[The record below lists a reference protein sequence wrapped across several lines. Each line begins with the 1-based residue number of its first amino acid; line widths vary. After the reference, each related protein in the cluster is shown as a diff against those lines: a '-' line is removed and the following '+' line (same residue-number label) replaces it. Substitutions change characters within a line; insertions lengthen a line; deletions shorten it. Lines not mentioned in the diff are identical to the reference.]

1 MDGNQFALRLR
12 LVAGTMALFILLF
25 FSVLYNIQV
34 VNGADYRRQ
43 ATARIA
49 NEETVEASR
58 GELTDRYGR
67 VLVTN
72 ETIYE
77 VTLDRST
84 LGEEAQRNATL
95 LKLLDICREEEVS
108 WTDNL
113 PISAEAPFVYTLES
127 AGSSN
132 RSAFV
137 RLMEA
142 MGSKWTT
149 AAAEAI
155 QQVEALDS
163 DSGGTVDRTDAGDS
177 LTQVL
182 NEAVAQTW
190 QQAQENGLE
199 RETLSRAE
207 GGQQQ
212 AAASGLSAQALLNQM
227 RTYFEVDPSV
237 SDEDARALVGVL
249 YEMLLRT
256 KDVSTSQYVFASDV
270 DISFITKVKEAGLAG
285 VKIGTTT
292 ARTYKTNYAA
302 HLLGRVGSIYYDE
315 WYTDDS
321 YYRNNGYNMNDTVG
335 KEGVE
340 KAFESYLRGESGV
353 RTTETNANGKVV
365 SETWVPDE
373 NGELQ
378 VPKPGNNV
386 MLTIDERLQEAVETS
401 LAQRV
406 PGMTDQVQGA
416 AAVVLDMSGGVLAMA
431 SYPTFDLSIYSDSTA
446 YSQVSQDPLAPL
458 YNRAIQGLYSPGS
471 TFKMIT
477 GVAALQ
483 EGLTT
488 PGEEIYDNGR
498 FDYPAG
504 EKYPYGD
511 YHPACWYYLQYGG
524 KHGWE
529 NMGEALRDSCNI
541 FFYTLGDRLGI
552 DLLDQYAAM
561 FGLGE
566 KTGIEISGEEA
577 GRVAGPAASE
587 ALGQEW
593 YDGLLLSAAI
603 GQGTTECTPVQLAN
617 YIVTLVNGGNH
628 YPVHLLKTVKTS
640 DYSQVVEEYSAE
652 PLDTINISEENLETV
667 KEGMGLMASE
677 GSVAKYFKD
686 LPVTVGAKTGTAQV
700 GSATAE
706 SNAVFVCFAPYDDP
720 EIAMAI
726 VVERGGSGTELGA
739 IAADILS
746 AYFGGENTNETV
758 TTENTLLR

>member
-1 MDGNQFALRLR
+1 MMDGTRFTLRLR
-12 LVAGTMALFILLF
+12 FVAGIMAGILLLF
-25 FSVLYNIQV
+25 FGVLYNLQI
-34 VNGADYRRQ
+34 VNVDDYRRQ

-49 NEETVEASR
+49 NQETVEAAR
-58 GELTDRYGR
+58 GEITDRYGR
-67 VLVTN
+67 VLVSN
-72 ETIYE
+72 KTIYE

-95 LKLLDICREEEVS
+95 LKLLEICREEGVV
-108 WTDNL
+108 WTDTL
-113 PISAEAPFVYTLES
+113 PISDTAPFVYTMDQTD
-127 AGSSN
+127 SN
-132 RSAFV
+132 TRKSFSK
-137 RLMEA
+137 LMET
-142 MGSKWTT
+142 MGTSWKT
-149 AAAEAI
+149 AAADGLELA
-155 QQVEALDS
+155 AAMDS
-163 DSGGTVDRTDAGDS
+163 DGAAAVTQTEGGS
-177 LTQVL
+177 LS
-182 NEAVAQTW
+182 EAVARAAQHQW
-190 QQAQENGLE
+190 SQAQSDGLR
-199 RETLSRAE
+199 RETP
-207 GGQQQ
+207 GQAPEQET
-212 AAASGLSAQALLNQM
+212 AVSGVSAQPLISKM
-227 RTYFEVDPSV
+227 REYFEVDPAV
-237 SDEDARALVGVL
+237 SDEEGRALVGVL

-256 KDVSTSQYVFASDV
+256 KDVSTSEYVFASDV

-285 VKIGTTT
+285 VKIDTTT
-292 ARTYKTNYAA
+292 ARTYNTNYAA

-315 WYTDDS
+315 WYADDS

-340 KAFESYLRGESGV
+340 KAFESYLRGEAGV

-378 VPKPGNNV
+378 VPQPGNNV

-401 LAQRV
+401 LSQRV
-406 PGMTDQVQGA
+406 PGMTDQVKGA
-416 AAVVLDMSGGVLAMA
+416 SAVVLDMSGGVLAMA
-431 SYPTFDLSIYSDSTA
+431 SYPTFDLSIYSDSAA
-446 YSQVSQDPLAPL
+446 YNQVSQDPLAPL

-483 EGLTT
+483 EGYTT
-488 PGEEIYDNGR
+488 PGEEILDTGR
-498 FDYPAG
+498 FQYPAG

-529 NMGEALRDSCNI
+529 NMGEAIRDSCNI
-541 FFYTLGDRLGI
+541 FFFTLADRMGI
-552 DLLDQYAAM
+552 DIIDEYASM
-561 FGLGE
+561 FGLGQ
-566 KTGIEISGEEA
+566 KTGIEITGEKT

-603 GQGTTECTPVQLAN
+603 GQGTTECTPIQLAN
-617 YIVTLVNGGNH
+617 YIVTLVNGGNR

-652 PLDTINISEENLETV
+652 PLDSINISEENLETV
-667 KEGMGLMASE
+667 KEGIGLMASE

-686 LPVTVGAKTGTAQV
+686 LPVKVGAKTGTAQV

-720 EIAMAI
+720 EIAISI

-739 IAADILS
+739 IAADIVS
-746 AYFGGENTNETV
+746 AYFGSENTNETV
-758 TTENTLLR
+758 TTENTLLQ